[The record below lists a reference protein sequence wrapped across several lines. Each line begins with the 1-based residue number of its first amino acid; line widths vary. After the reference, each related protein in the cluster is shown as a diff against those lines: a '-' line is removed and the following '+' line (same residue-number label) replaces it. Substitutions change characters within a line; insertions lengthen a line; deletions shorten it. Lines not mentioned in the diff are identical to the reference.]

1 MPATVRSGLVQNT
14 AAWEAARRGLV
25 TASKIPVIC
34 GESPYASVL
43 SQWAEDRGL
52 VEPEVDAERAELFE
66 LGHLMEPVLLE
77 LYERR
82 TGRRPRRSPE
92 MLVHPEIPWAAA
104 SLDATAPVRRVVEA
118 KWSNASRWGSE
129 GIPFD
134 VELQCQWAMFV
145 TGWEVAD
152 VVALVGR
159 SARVVEVRRDDA
171 LIADVLPLAED
182 YHRHVED
189 GTQPPTDGSE
199 ATRRAL
205 ARMHPRDDGT
215 YLPATPDLVR
225 LVADLRA
232 AKADAA
238 EAKAR
243 EDTLSNALRAVIG
256 ECSGIAELVTYRRNA
271 DSERVNWPAESQAA
285 AVLPAAQL
293 AQADLDAVIAFHTA
307 TVEGPRVLRLSLKGT
322 TE

>member
-1 MPATVRSGLVQNT
+1 MPAAVRSGLVQNT
-14 AAWEAARRGLV
+14 DAWLAARRGLV

-43 SQWAEDRGL
+43 SLWAEDTGL
-52 VEPEVDAERAELFE
+52 VEAEEPDAERAELFE

-82 TGRRPRRSPE
+82 TGRKPRRSPE
-92 MLVHPEIPWAAA
+92 LLTHPEIPWAGA
-104 SLDATAPVRRVVEA
+104 SLDAVAPVRRIVEA

-134 VELQCQWAMFV
+134 VELQVQWAMFV

-159 SARVVEVRRDDA
+159 SARVVEVRRDDG

-182 YHRHVED
+182 YHRHVAD

-205 ARMHPRDDGT
+205 ARMHPRDDGEV
-215 YLPATPDLVR
+215 LPATPDLVG
-225 LVADLRA
+225 LVAELRA
-232 AKADAA
+232 AKAAKADA
-238 EAKAR
+238 EALEA
-243 EDTLSNALRAVIG
+243 TVSNALRAVLG
-256 ECSGIAELVTYRRNA
+256 DCSGIAGLVTYRKNA
-271 DSERVNWPAESQAA
+271 DSSRVNWPAVAIAYRDRLADHATQAE
-285 AVLPAAQL
+285 
-293 AQADLDAVIAFHTA
+293 LDELVASNTQTA
-307 TVEGPRVLRLSLKGT
+307 EGPRVLRLVK
-322 TE
+322 EKAQ